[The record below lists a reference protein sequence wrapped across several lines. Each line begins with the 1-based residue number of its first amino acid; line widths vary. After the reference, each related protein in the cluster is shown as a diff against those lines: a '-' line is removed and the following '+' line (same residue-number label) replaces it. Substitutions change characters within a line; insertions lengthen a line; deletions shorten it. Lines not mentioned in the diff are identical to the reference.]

1 MSSSALDLL
10 RPVWSRVRA
19 GTAMREIIFI
29 DRTPVIT
36 HAQMMNQGLKKQGCL
51 RFNLKKTISRSS

>member
-10 RPVWSRVRA
+10 RSVWSRVRG

-36 HAQMMNQGLKKQGCL
+36 HAQMMNQALKKLGCL
-51 RFNLKKTISRSS
+51 RLNF